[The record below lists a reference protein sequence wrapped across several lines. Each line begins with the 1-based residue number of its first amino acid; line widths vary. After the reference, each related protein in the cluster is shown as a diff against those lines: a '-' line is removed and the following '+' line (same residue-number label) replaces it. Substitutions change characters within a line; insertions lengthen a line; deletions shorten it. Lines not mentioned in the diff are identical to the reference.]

1 MTEVPIRLPQPI
13 LILSDG
19 TGDTAEKVVRAGLR
33 QFSDHVV
40 WIRTYPHVDSP
51 DKLRRI
57 FRVALRQNA
66 LVVTTLVRRDMGD
79 LARRLAKETGVPQVD
94 LLGSLLLGLESF
106 LDERASGVPGLLHQA
121 DDRYFKRIEA
131 VEFTV
136 KADDGKEPRMLKQAD
151 IILVGVSRTSK
162 TPLST
167 FLAHKGFKVANVPLV
182 LDRPVPPPLFE
193 VDSARVFALTI
204 NPSTLIAIR
213 RSRLQA
219 MRMPETTNYCDM
231 DYILA
236 ELEYA
241 NDLFLGN
248 REWPVIDVTNKA
260 IEETASTILG
270 YLRER
275 GLVDPIGDISQLQS

>member
-1 MTEVPIRLPQPI
+1 MTDTPIRLPQPI
-13 LILSDG
+13 LIISDG
-19 TGDTAEKVVRAGLR
+19 TGDTAEKVVRAALR

-40 WIRTYPHVDSP
+40 WVRTYPHVDSP
-51 DKLRRI
+51 VKLRKI
-57 FRVALRQNA
+57 FRAAKRQNA
-66 LVVTTLVRRDMGD
+66 LVVTTLVRLYMRE
-79 LARRLAKETGVPQVD
+79 LEKRLVAESAVQQVD
-94 LLGSLLLGLESF
+94 LLGSLLIGLEGF
-106 LDERASGVPGLLHQA
+106 LNEMAFGVPGLLHQA

-182 LDRPVPPPLFE
+182 LGHPVPAELFE
-193 VDSARVFALTI
+193 VDPNRVFALTI
-204 NPSTLIAIR
+204 DPSPLVKIR

-219 MRMPETTNYCDM
+219 MRMPQTTNYCDL

-241 NDLFLGN
+241 SDLFKGN
-248 REWPVIDVTNKA
+248 REWPVIDVTAKA
-260 IEETASTILG
+260 IEETASTIVG
-270 YLRER
+270 FLRDR
-275 GLVDPIGDISQLQS
+275 GLADPIGDISQLHA

>member
-1 MTEVPIRLPQPI
+1 MSEVPIRLPQPI

-40 WIRTYPHVDSP
+40 WVRTYSHVDTP
-51 DKLRRI
+51 EKLRKI
-57 FRVALRQNA
+57 FRVALRQKA
-66 LVVTTLVRRDMGD
+66 LLVTTLVRLDMRE
-79 LARRLAKETGVPQVD
+79 LAARLVEETGVPQVD
-94 LLGSLLLGLESF
+94 LLGSLLLGLEGF
-106 LDERASGVPGLLHQA
+106 LNERASGVPGLLHQA
-121 DDRYFKRIEA
+121 DDRYFRRIEA

-136 KADDGKEPRMLKQAD
+136 KADDGKEPRMLKLAD

-182 LDRPVPPPLFE
+182 LDRPVPDALFE
-193 VDSARVFALTI
+193 VDPDRVFALTI
-204 NPSTLIAIR
+204 NPSKLIEIR
-213 RSRLQA
+213 KSRLQA

-241 NDLFLGN
+241 TEMFEGN

-260 IEETASTILG
+260 IEETASTIVG

>member
-1 MTEVPIRLPQPI
+1 MSDTKIRLPQPI

-19 TGDTAEKVVRAGLR
+19 TGDTAEKVVRAALR

-40 WIRTYPHVDSP
+40 WVRTYPHVDSP
-51 DKLRRI
+51 AKLKKI
-57 FRVALRQNA
+57 VRVAVRQNA
-66 LVVTTLVRRDMGD
+66 LLVTTLVRKDMRD
-79 LARRLAKETGVPQVD
+79 LAARLVAESKIQQVD
-94 LLGSLLLGLESF
+94 LLGSLLFGLEGF
-106 LDERASGVPGLLHQA
+106 LNEQASGVPGLLHQA
-121 DDRYFKRIEA
+121 DDRYFRRIEA

-182 LDRPVPPPLFE
+182 LGRPVPGELFE
-193 VDSARVFALTI
+193 VDPNRVFALTI
-204 NPSTLIAIR
+204 DPSSLIEIR

-219 MRMPETTNYCDM
+219 MRMPKNTNYCDM

-241 NDLFLGN
+241 EDMFKGN
-248 REWPVIDVTNKA
+248 HEWPVIDVTAKA
-260 IEETASTILG
+260 VEETASTIIS
-270 YLRER
+270 YLRDR
-275 GLVDPIGDISQLQS
+275 GLADPIGDVSQLQA